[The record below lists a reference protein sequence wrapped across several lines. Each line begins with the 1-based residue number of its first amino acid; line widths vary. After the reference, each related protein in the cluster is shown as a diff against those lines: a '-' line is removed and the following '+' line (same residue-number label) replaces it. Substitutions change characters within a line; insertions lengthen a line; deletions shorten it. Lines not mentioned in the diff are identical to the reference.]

1 MTRPAPFDGTLLRVS
16 ADAMPLIRRMFV
28 VLKMEGVLPPSAR
41 MVRYRG
47 GYVALRLTV
56 AQTHVLVMA
65 CGLTLPLFARAA
77 SGED

>member
-16 ADAMPLIRRMFV
+16 ADALPRVRAMFRWLRKQGVFPREARLI
-28 VLKMEGVLPPSAR
+28 EYA
-41 MVRYRG
+41 G

-65 CGLTLPLFARAA
+65 CGLTMTEAA
-77 SGED
+77 